1 VILWFAGASIVP
13 FIGFF
18 TSYNLNSDVFALTGF
33 VGYFILGTYLLT
45 LKIRRSILWIF
56 TAAGVALT
64 MFGTYFMALN
74 YGGGNTYWFQE
85 YFSPTL
91 IFASVMFYLLLT
103 TKKTPST
110 VASEPSP
117 PKASQNTLPIFLFH
131 LMVLDALQRG
141 YLGFTLN
148 GNTVN
153 SIIGVP
159 LATALTIFICLAV
172 IVPLKKVP
180 VLKSFIG

>member
-1 VILWFAGASIVP
+1 
-13 FIGFF
+13 
-18 TSYNLNSDVFALTGF
+18 
-33 VGYFILGTYLLT
+33 
-45 LKIRRSILWIF
+45 
-56 TAAGVALT
+56 
-64 MFGTYFMALN
+64 
-74 YGGGNTYWFQE
+74 
-85 YFSPTL
+85 
-91 IFASVMFYLLLT
+91 MFYLLLT

-117 PKASQNTLPIFLFH
+117 PKASHPKINKLLSVISQNTLPIFLFH